1 MTSANVSKVTAGMT
15 VPTSASKKSGKDE
28 QEAVDFMSML
38 GNFAVNNSQQNNPV
52 TFQVSDSASNKTAEY
67 EKLSTKDDR
76 IPKVIGKT
84 DDADMQ
90 KVDQAVE
97 EFAKEVQQEVKE
109 LLGVDDAQLEAAMKE
124 LGLTYQDL
132 MDPANLANLVMNL
145 TGEEDQLGLL
155 MNADFQEL
163 MQDVEVL
170 SKNLLQELGM
180 TPQEAAEV
188 FTQLEQNAAQITDT
202 EEIPQQI
209 TEEVPR
215 QITDT
220 EEVPQQIKEQEPQQI
235 TEEVPRQIADTE
247 EVPQQMQEVTDA
259 QADVSKVQQTDDTQI
274 TEQKSQVEGL
284 TETDAAATESVESDV
299 SVQNAEEPV
308 VQEVR
313 VESDQTASQQEGQQE
328 EAPENSMT
336 TEDESS
342 LLQQNDTTEK
352 SIFTEHTFQQTVQT
366 IRTDNVTA
374 APTTAA
380 PQNVVFDTL
389 DVIRQVSEFTR
400 VMYQGDTTSMEM
412 QLNPENLGKIYVQVT
427 AKEGVVTAHLAVQNE
442 IVKEALEN
450 QTIQLRENMNQQGIK
465 VEAVEVT
472 IASHEFE
479 RNLEQNQ
486 QGSAQDEQREQAS
499 KSSRRNISMNQLD
512 ELSGLMSEEE
522 MLVAKIMRDN
532 GNSVDFTA

>member
-52 TFQVSDSASNKTAEY
+52 TFQVSDSASNKTVEY

-76 IPKVIGKT
+76 IPKVTGKT

-132 MDPANLANLVMNL
+132 MDPVNLANLVMNL

-163 MQDVEVL
+163 MQNVEVL

-188 FTQLEQNAAQITDT
+188 FAQLEQNAAQI
-202 EEIPQQI
+202 
-209 TEEVPR
+209 
-215 QITDT
+215 
-220 EEVPQQIKEQEPQQI
+220 
-235 TEEVPRQIADTE
+235 TE
-247 EVPQQMQEVTDA
+247 EVPQQMQEVTDT
-259 QADVSKVQQTDDTQI
+259 QADVLKVQQTDDVQI
-274 TEQKSQVEGL
+274 TEQKSQVTGL
-284 TETDAAATESVESDV
+284 TETNAAATESVESDGN
-299 SVQNAEEPV
+299 VQNVEEPV
-308 VQEVR
+308 SQEVR
-313 VESDQTASQQEGQQE
+313 VENDQTASQQEGQQE

-336 TEDESS
+336 TEDDAS

-366 IRTDNVTA
+366 IRTDNITA
-374 APTTAA
+374 APTTAV
-380 PQNVVFDTL
+380 PHNVVFNTL

-400 VMYQGDTTSMEM
+400 VMYQGDTTNMEM

-499 KSSRRNISMNQLD
+499 KSPRRNISMNQLD

>member
-15 VPTSASKKSGKDE
+15 VQTSASKKSGKDE

-38 GNFAVNNSQQNNPV
+38 GNFAVNHSQQNNPV
-52 TFQVSDSASNKTAEY
+52 TFQVSDSTSNKTVEY

-76 IPKVIGKT
+76 IPKVTGKT

-97 EFAKEVQQEVKE
+97 EFAKEVQKEVKE

-132 MDPANLANLVMNL
+132 MDPVNLANLVMNL

-163 MQDVEVL
+163 MQNVEVL

-180 TPQEAAEV
+180 TPQEVAEV
-188 FTQLEQNAAQITDT
+188 FAQLEQNAAQI
-202 EEIPQQI
+202 
-209 TEEVPR
+209 
-215 QITDT
+215 
-220 EEVPQQIKEQEPQQI
+220 
-235 TEEVPRQIADTE
+235 TE
-247 EVPQQMQEVTDA
+247 EVPQQMQEVTDT
-259 QADVSKVQQTDDTQI
+259 QADVLKVQQTDDVQI
-274 TEQKSQVEGL
+274 TEQKSQVTGL
-284 TETDAAATESVESDV
+284 TETNAAATESVESDGN
-299 SVQNAEEPV
+299 VQNVEEPV
-308 VQEVR
+308 SQEVR
-313 VESDQTASQQEGQQE
+313 VENDQTASQQEGQQE

-336 TEDESS
+336 TEDDAS

-366 IRTDNVTA
+366 IRTDNITA
-374 APTTAA
+374 APTTAV
-380 PQNVVFDTL
+380 PQNVVFNTL

-499 KSSRRNISMNQLD
+499 KSPRRNISMNQLD

-522 MLVAKIMRDN
+522 M
-532 GNSVDFTA
+532 

>member
-1 MTSANVSKVTAGMT
+1 M
-15 VPTSASKKSGKDE
+15 
-28 QEAVDFMSML
+28 
-38 GNFAVNNSQQNNPV
+38 
-52 TFQVSDSASNKTAEY
+52 EY

-76 IPKVIGKT
+76 IPKVTGKT

-97 EFAKEVQQEVKE
+97 EFAKEVQKEVKE

-132 MDPANLANLVMNL
+132 MDPVNLANLVMNL

-163 MQDVEVL
+163 MQNVEVL

-180 TPQEAAEV
+180 TPQEVAEV
-188 FTQLEQNAAQITDT
+188 FAQLEQNAAQI
-202 EEIPQQI
+202 
-209 TEEVPR
+209 
-215 QITDT
+215 
-220 EEVPQQIKEQEPQQI
+220 
-235 TEEVPRQIADTE
+235 TE
-247 EVPQQMQEVTDA
+247 EVPQQMQEVTDT
-259 QADVSKVQQTDDTQI
+259 QADVLKVQQTDDVQI
-274 TEQKSQVEGL
+274 TEQKSQVTGL
-284 TETDAAATESVESDV
+284 TETNAAATESVESDGN
-299 SVQNAEEPV
+299 VQNVEEPV
-308 VQEVR
+308 SQEVR
-313 VESDQTASQQEGQQE
+313 VENDQTASQQEGQQE

-336 TEDESS
+336 TEDDAS

-366 IRTDNVTA
+366 IRTDNITA
-374 APTTAA
+374 APTTAV
-380 PQNVVFDTL
+380 PQNVVFNTL

-486 QGSAQDEQREQAS
+486 QGSAQDEQKRTG
-499 KSSRRNISMNQLD
+499 I
-512 ELSGLMSEEE
+512 
-522 MLVAKIMRDN
+522 
-532 GNSVDFTA
+532 

>member
-52 TFQVSDSASNKTAEY
+52 TFQVSDSASNKTVEY

-76 IPKVIGKT
+76 IPKVTGKT

-132 MDPANLANLVMNL
+132 MDPVNLANLVMNL

-163 MQDVEVL
+163 MQNVEVL

-188 FTQLEQNAAQITDT
+188 FAQLEQNAAQI
-202 EEIPQQI
+202 
-209 TEEVPR
+209 
-215 QITDT
+215 
-220 EEVPQQIKEQEPQQI
+220 
-235 TEEVPRQIADTE
+235 TE
-247 EVPQQMQEVTDA
+247 EVPQQMQEVTDT
-259 QADVSKVQQTDDTQI
+259 QADVLKVQQTDDVQI
-274 TEQKSQVEGL
+274 TEQKSQVTGL
-284 TETDAAATESVESDV
+284 TETNAAATESVESDGN
-299 SVQNAEEPV
+299 VQNVEEPV
-308 VQEVR
+308 SQEVR
-313 VESDQTASQQEGQQE
+313 VENDQTASQQEGQQE

-336 TEDESS
+336 TEDDAS

-366 IRTDNVTA
+366 IRTDNITA
-374 APTTAA
+374 APTTAV
-380 PQNVVFDTL
+380 PHNVVFNTL

-465 VEAVEVT
+465 GEAVEVT

-479 RNLEQNQ
+479 RNLEQTQ

-499 KSSRRNISMNQLD
+499 KSPRRNISMNQLD

>member
-15 VPTSASKKSGKDE
+15 VQTSASKKSGKDE

-38 GNFAVNNSQQNNPV
+38 GNFAVNHSQQNNPV
-52 TFQVSDSASNKTAEY
+52 TFQVSDSTSNKTVEY

-76 IPKVIGKT
+76 IPKVTGKT

-97 EFAKEVQQEVKE
+97 EFAKEVQKEVKE

-132 MDPANLANLVMNL
+132 MDPVNLANLVMNL

-163 MQDVEVL
+163 MQNVEVL

-180 TPQEAAEV
+180 TPQEVAEV
-188 FTQLEQNAAQITDT
+188 FAQLEQNAAQIT
-202 EEIPQQI
+202 
-209 TEEVPR
+209 
-215 QITDT
+215 
-220 EEVPQQIKEQEPQQI
+220 
-235 TEEVPRQIADTE
+235 E
-247 EVPQQMQEVTDA
+247 EVPQQMHEVTDT
-259 QADVSKVQQTDDTQI
+259 QADVLKVQQTDDVQI
-274 TEQKSQVEGL
+274 TEQKSQVTGL
-284 TETDAAATESVESDV
+284 TETNAAATESVESDGN
-299 SVQNAEEPV
+299 VQNVEEPV
-308 VQEVR
+308 SQEVR
-313 VESDQTASQQEGQQE
+313 VENDQTASQQEGQQE

-336 TEDESS
+336 TEDDAS

-366 IRTDNVTA
+366 IRTDNITA
-374 APTTAA
+374 APTTAV
-380 PQNVVFDTL
+380 PQNVVFNTL

-499 KSSRRNISMNQLD
+499 KSPRRNISMNQLD

>member
-15 VPTSASKKSGKDE
+15 VQTSASKKSGKDE

-38 GNFAVNNSQQNNPV
+38 GNFAVNHSQQNNPV
-52 TFQVSDSASNKTAEY
+52 TFQVSDSTSNKTVEY

-76 IPKVIGKT
+76 IPKVTGKT

-97 EFAKEVQQEVKE
+97 EFAKEVQKEVKE

-132 MDPANLANLVMNL
+132 MDPVNLANLVMNL

-163 MQDVEVL
+163 MQNVEVL

-180 TPQEAAEV
+180 TPQEVAEV
-188 FTQLEQNAAQITDT
+188 FAQLEQNAAQI
-202 EEIPQQI
+202 
-209 TEEVPR
+209 
-215 QITDT
+215 
-220 EEVPQQIKEQEPQQI
+220 
-235 TEEVPRQIADTE
+235 TE
-247 EVPQQMQEVTDA
+247 EVPQQMQEVTDT
-259 QADVSKVQQTDDTQI
+259 QADVLKVQQTDDVQI
-274 TEQKSQVEGL
+274 TAQKSQATGL
-284 TETDAAATESVESDV
+284 TETNAAATESVESDGN
-299 SVQNAEEPV
+299 VQNVEEPV
-308 VQEVR
+308 SQEVR
-313 VESDQTASQQEGQQE
+313 VENDQTASQQEGQQE

-336 TEDESS
+336 TEDDAS

-366 IRTDNVTA
+366 IRTDNITA
-374 APTTAA
+374 APTTAV
-380 PQNVVFDTL
+380 PQNVVFNTL

-499 KSSRRNISMNQLD
+499 KSPRRNISMNQLD

>member
-1 MTSANVSKVTAGMT
+1 MTSANVSKVTTGMT
-15 VPTSASKKSGKDE
+15 VQTSASKKSGKDE

-38 GNFAVNNSQQNNPV
+38 GNFAVNHSQQNNPV
-52 TFQVSDSASNKTAEY
+52 TFQVSDSTSNKTAEY

-76 IPKVIGKT
+76 IPKVTGKT

-132 MDPANLANLVMNL
+132 MDPVNLANLVMNL

-163 MQDVEVL
+163 MQNVEVL

-188 FTQLEQNAAQITDT
+188 FAQLEQNAAQI
-202 EEIPQQI
+202 
-209 TEEVPR
+209 
-215 QITDT
+215 
-220 EEVPQQIKEQEPQQI
+220 
-235 TEEVPRQIADTE
+235 TE
-247 EVPQQMQEVTDA
+247 EVPQQMQEVTDT
-259 QADVSKVQQTDDTQI
+259 QADVLKVQQTDDVQI
-274 TEQKSQVEGL
+274 TEQKSQVTGL
-284 TETDAAATESVESDV
+284 TETNAAATESVESDGN
-299 SVQNAEEPV
+299 VQNVEEPV
-308 VQEVR
+308 SQEVP
-313 VESDQTASQQEGQQE
+313 VENDQTASQQDGQQE

-336 TEDESS
+336 TEEDAS

-352 SIFTEHTFQQTVQT
+352 NIFTEHTFQQTVQT
-366 IRTDNVTA
+366 IRTDNITA
-374 APTTAA
+374 APTTAV
-380 PQNVVFDTL
+380 PQNVVFNTL

-400 VMYQGDTTSMEM
+400 VMYQGDITSMEM

-499 KSSRRNISMNQLD
+499 KSPRRNISMNQLD

>member
-52 TFQVSDSASNKTAEY
+52 TFQVSDSASNKTVEY

-76 IPKVIGKT
+76 IPKVTGKT

-97 EFAKEVQQEVKE
+97 EFAKEVQKEVKE

-132 MDPANLANLVMNL
+132 MDPVNLANLVMNL

-163 MQDVEVL
+163 MQNVEVL

-180 TPQEAAEV
+180 TPQEVAEV
-188 FTQLEQNAAQITDT
+188 FAQLEQNAAQI
-202 EEIPQQI
+202 
-209 TEEVPR
+209 
-215 QITDT
+215 
-220 EEVPQQIKEQEPQQI
+220 
-235 TEEVPRQIADTE
+235 TE
-247 EVPQQMQEVTDA
+247 EVPQQMQEVTDT
-259 QADVSKVQQTDDTQI
+259 QADVLKVQQTDDVQI
-274 TEQKSQVEGL
+274 TEQKSQVTGL
-284 TETDAAATESVESDV
+284 TETNAAATESVESDGN
-299 SVQNAEEPV
+299 VQNVEEPV
-308 VQEVR
+308 SQEVR
-313 VESDQTASQQEGQQE
+313 VENDQTASQQEGQQE

-336 TEDESS
+336 TEDDAS

-366 IRTDNVTA
+366 IRTDNITA
-374 APTTAA
+374 APTTAV
-380 PQNVVFDTL
+380 PQNVVFNTL

-499 KSSRRNISMNQLD
+499 KSPRRNISMNQLD

>member
-1 MTSANVSKVTAGMT
+1 MTSANVSKVTVGMT
-15 VPTSASKKSGKDE
+15 VQTSASKKSGKDE

-38 GNFAVNNSQQNNPV
+38 GNFAVNHSQQNNPV
-52 TFQVSDSASNKTAEY
+52 TFQVSDSTSNKTVEY

-76 IPKVIGKT
+76 IPKVTGKT

-132 MDPANLANLVMNL
+132 MDPVNLANLVMNL

-163 MQDVEVL
+163 MQNVEVL

-180 TPQEAAEV
+180 TPQEVAEV
-188 FTQLEQNAAQITDT
+188 FAQLEQNAAQI
-202 EEIPQQI
+202 
-209 TEEVPR
+209 
-215 QITDT
+215 
-220 EEVPQQIKEQEPQQI
+220 
-235 TEEVPRQIADTE
+235 TE
-247 EVPQQMQEVTDA
+247 EVPQQMQEVTDT
-259 QADVSKVQQTDDTQI
+259 QADVLKVQQTDDVQI
-274 TEQKSQVEGL
+274 TEQKSQVTGL
-284 TETDAAATESVESDV
+284 TETNAAATESVESDGN
-299 SVQNAEEPV
+299 VQNVEEPV
-308 VQEVR
+308 SQEVR
-313 VESDQTASQQEGQQE
+313 VENDQTASQQEGQQE

-336 TEDESS
+336 TEDDAS

-366 IRTDNVTA
+366 IRTDNITA
-374 APTTAA
+374 APTTAV
-380 PQNVVFDTL
+380 PQNVVFNTL

-499 KSSRRNISMNQLD
+499 KSPRRNISMNQLD

>member
-15 VPTSASKKSGKDE
+15 VQTSASKKSGKDE

-38 GNFAVNNSQQNNPV
+38 GNFAVNHSQQNNPV
-52 TFQVSDSASNKTAEY
+52 TFQVSDSTSNKTVEY

-76 IPKVIGKT
+76 IPKVTGKT

-132 MDPANLANLVMNL
+132 MDPVNLANLVMNL

-163 MQDVEVL
+163 MQNVEVL

-180 TPQEAAEV
+180 TPQEVAEV
-188 FTQLEQNAAQITDT
+188 FAQLEQNAAQI
-202 EEIPQQI
+202 
-209 TEEVPR
+209 
-215 QITDT
+215 
-220 EEVPQQIKEQEPQQI
+220 
-235 TEEVPRQIADTE
+235 TE
-247 EVPQQMQEVTDA
+247 EVPQQMQEVTDT
-259 QADVSKVQQTDDTQI
+259 QADVLKVQQTDDVQI
-274 TEQKSQVEGL
+274 TEQKSQVTGL
-284 TETDAAATESVESDV
+284 TETNAAATESVESDGN
-299 SVQNAEEPV
+299 VQNVEEPV
-308 VQEVR
+308 SQEVR
-313 VESDQTASQQEGQQE
+313 VENDQTASQQEGQQE

-336 TEDESS
+336 TEDDAS

-366 IRTDNVTA
+366 IRTDNITA
-374 APTTAA
+374 APTTAV
-380 PQNVVFDTL
+380 PHNVVFNTL

-499 KSSRRNISMNQLD
+499 KSPRRNISMNQLD

>member
-15 VPTSASKKSGKDE
+15 VQTSASKKSGKDE

-38 GNFAVNNSQQNNPV
+38 GNFAVNHSQQNNPV
-52 TFQVSDSASNKTAEY
+52 TFQVSDNTSNKTVEY

-76 IPKVIGKT
+76 IPKVTGKT

-132 MDPANLANLVMNL
+132 MDPVNLANLVMNL

-163 MQDVEVL
+163 MQNVEVL

-188 FTQLEQNAAQITDT
+188 FAQLEQNAAQI
-202 EEIPQQI
+202 
-209 TEEVPR
+209 
-215 QITDT
+215 
-220 EEVPQQIKEQEPQQI
+220 
-235 TEEVPRQIADTE
+235 TE
-247 EVPQQMQEVTDA
+247 EVPQQMQEVTDT
-259 QADVSKVQQTDDTQI
+259 QADVLKVQQTDDVQI
-274 TEQKSQVEGL
+274 TEQKSQVTGL
-284 TETDAAATESVESDV
+284 TETNAAATESVESDGN
-299 SVQNAEEPV
+299 VQNVEEPV
-308 VQEVR
+308 SQEVR
-313 VESDQTASQQEGQQE
+313 VENDQTASQQEGQQE

-336 TEDESS
+336 TEDDTS

-366 IRTDNVTA
+366 IRTDNITA
-374 APTTAA
+374 APTTAV
-380 PQNVVFDTL
+380 PQNVVFNTL

-499 KSSRRNISMNQLD
+499 KSPRRNISMNQLE

>member
-15 VPTSASKKSGKDE
+15 VPTSASKKSGKDG

-52 TFQVSDSASNKTAEY
+52 TFQVSDSASNKTVEY

-76 IPKVIGKT
+76 IPKVTGKT

-132 MDPANLANLVMNL
+132 MDPVNLANLVMNL

-163 MQDVEVL
+163 MQNVEVL

-188 FTQLEQNAAQITDT
+188 FAQLEQNAAQI
-202 EEIPQQI
+202 
-209 TEEVPR
+209 
-215 QITDT
+215 
-220 EEVPQQIKEQEPQQI
+220 
-235 TEEVPRQIADTE
+235 TE
-247 EVPQQMQEVTDA
+247 EVPQQMQEVTDT
-259 QADVSKVQQTDDTQI
+259 QADVLKVQQTDDVQI
-274 TEQKSQVEGL
+274 TEQKSQVTGL
-284 TETDAAATESVESDV
+284 TETNAAATESVESDGN
-299 SVQNAEEPV
+299 VQNVEEPV
-308 VQEVR
+308 SQEVR
-313 VESDQTASQQEGQQE
+313 VENDQTASQQEGQQE

-336 TEDESS
+336 TEDDAS

-366 IRTDNVTA
+366 IRTDNITA
-374 APTTAA
+374 APTTAV
-380 PQNVVFDTL
+380 PHNVVFNTL

-499 KSSRRNISMNQLD
+499 KSPRRNISMNQLD

>member
-1 MTSANVSKVTAGMT
+1 M
-15 VPTSASKKSGKDE
+15 
-28 QEAVDFMSML
+28 
-38 GNFAVNNSQQNNPV
+38 
-52 TFQVSDSASNKTAEY
+52 
-67 EKLSTKDDR
+67 
-76 IPKVIGKT
+76 
-84 DDADMQ
+84 
-90 KVDQAVE
+90 
-97 EFAKEVQQEVKE
+97 
-109 LLGVDDAQLEAAMKE
+109 DDAQLEAAMKE

-132 MDPANLANLVMNL
+132 MDPVNLANLVMNL

-163 MQDVEVL
+163 MQNVEVL

-180 TPQEAAEV
+180 TPQEVAEV
-188 FTQLEQNAAQITDT
+188 FAQLEQNAAQI
-202 EEIPQQI
+202 
-209 TEEVPR
+209 
-215 QITDT
+215 
-220 EEVPQQIKEQEPQQI
+220 
-235 TEEVPRQIADTE
+235 TE
-247 EVPQQMQEVTDA
+247 EVPQQMQEVTDT
-259 QADVSKVQQTDDTQI
+259 QADVLKVQQTDDVQI
-274 TEQKSQVEGL
+274 TEQKSQVTGL
-284 TETDAAATESVESDV
+284 TETNAAATESVESDGN
-299 SVQNAEEPV
+299 VQNVEEPV
-308 VQEVR
+308 SQEVR
-313 VESDQTASQQEGQQE
+313 VENDQTASQQEGQQE

-336 TEDESS
+336 TEDDAS

-366 IRTDNVTA
+366 IRTDNITA
-374 APTTAA
+374 APTTAV
-380 PQNVVFDTL
+380 PQNVVFNTL

-499 KSSRRNISMNQLD
+499 KSPRRNISMNQLD

>member
-15 VPTSASKKSGKDE
+15 VQTSASKKSGKDE

-76 IPKVIGKT
+76 IPKVTGKT
-84 DDADMQ
+84 GDADMQ

-132 MDPANLANLVMNL
+132 MDPVNLANLVMNL

-163 MQDVEVL
+163 MQNVEVL

-188 FTQLEQNAAQITDT
+188 FAQLEQNAAQI
-202 EEIPQQI
+202 
-209 TEEVPR
+209 
-215 QITDT
+215 
-220 EEVPQQIKEQEPQQI
+220 
-235 TEEVPRQIADTE
+235 TE
-247 EVPQQMQEVTDA
+247 EVPQQMQEVTDT
-259 QADVSKVQQTDDTQI
+259 QADVLKVQQTDDVQI
-274 TEQKSQVEGL
+274 TEQKSQVTGL
-284 TETDAAATESVESDV
+284 TETNAAATESVESDGN
-299 SVQNAEEPV
+299 VQNVEEPV
-308 VQEVR
+308 SQEVR
-313 VESDQTASQQEGQQE
+313 VENDQTASQQEGQQE

-336 TEDESS
+336 TEDDAS

-366 IRTDNVTA
+366 IRTDNITA

-380 PQNVVFDTL
+380 PQNVVFNTL

-499 KSSRRNISMNQLD
+499 KSPRRNISMNQLD

>member
-15 VPTSASKKSGKDE
+15 VQTSASKKSGKDE

-38 GNFAVNNSQQNNPV
+38 GNFAVNHSQQNNPV
-52 TFQVSDSASNKTAEY
+52 TFQVSDSTSNKTVEY

-76 IPKVIGKT
+76 IPKVTGKT

-97 EFAKEVQQEVKE
+97 EFAKEVQKEVKE

-132 MDPANLANLVMNL
+132 MDPVNLANLVMNL

-163 MQDVEVL
+163 MQNVEVL

-180 TPQEAAEV
+180 TPQEVAEV
-188 FTQLEQNAAQITDT
+188 FAQLEQNAAQI
-202 EEIPQQI
+202 
-209 TEEVPR
+209 
-215 QITDT
+215 
-220 EEVPQQIKEQEPQQI
+220 
-235 TEEVPRQIADTE
+235 TE
-247 EVPQQMQEVTDA
+247 EVPQQMQEVTDT
-259 QADVSKVQQTDDTQI
+259 QADVLKVQQTDDVQI
-274 TEQKSQVEGL
+274 TEQKSQVTGL
-284 TETDAAATESVESDV
+284 TETNAAATESVESDGN
-299 SVQNAEEPV
+299 VQNVEEPV
-308 VQEVR
+308 SQEVR
-313 VESDQTASQQEGQQE
+313 VENDQTASQQEGQQE

-336 TEDESS
+336 TEDDAS

-366 IRTDNVTA
+366 IRTDNI
-374 APTTAA
+374 
-380 PQNVVFDTL
+380 NTL

-499 KSSRRNISMNQLD
+499 KSPRRNISMNQLD

>member
-15 VPTSASKKSGKDE
+15 VPTSATKKSGKDE

-52 TFQVSDSASNKTAEY
+52 TFQVSDSASNKTVEY

-76 IPKVIGKT
+76 IPKVTGKT

-132 MDPANLANLVMNL
+132 MDPVNLANLVMNL

-163 MQDVEVL
+163 MQNVEVL

-188 FTQLEQNAAQITDT
+188 FAQLEQNAAQI
-202 EEIPQQI
+202 
-209 TEEVPR
+209 
-215 QITDT
+215 
-220 EEVPQQIKEQEPQQI
+220 
-235 TEEVPRQIADTE
+235 TE
-247 EVPQQMQEVTDA
+247 EVPQQMQEVTDT
-259 QADVSKVQQTDDTQI
+259 QADVLKVQQTDDVQI
-274 TEQKSQVEGL
+274 TEQKSQVTGL
-284 TETDAAATESVESDV
+284 TETNAAATESVESDGN
-299 SVQNAEEPV
+299 VQNVEEPV
-308 VQEVR
+308 SQEVR
-313 VESDQTASQQEGQQE
+313 VENDQTASQQEGQQE

-336 TEDESS
+336 TEDDAS

-366 IRTDNVTA
+366 IRTDNITA
-374 APTTAA
+374 APTTAV
-380 PQNVVFDTL
+380 PHNVVFNTL

-400 VMYQGDTTSMEM
+400 VMYQGDTTNMEM

-499 KSSRRNISMNQLD
+499 KSPRRNISMNQLD

>member
-15 VPTSASKKSGKDE
+15 VQTSASKKSGKDE

-76 IPKVIGKT
+76 IPKVTGKT
-84 DDADMQ
+84 GDADMQ

-132 MDPANLANLVMNL
+132 MDPVNLANLVMNL

-163 MQDVEVL
+163 MQNVEVL

-188 FTQLEQNAAQITDT
+188 FTQLEQNVA
-202 EEIPQQI
+202 QI
-209 TEEVPR
+209 TEEVP
-215 QITDT
+215 
-220 EEVPQQIKEQEPQQI
+220 QQ
-235 TEEVPRQIADTE
+235 V
-247 EVPQQMQEVTDA
+247 QEVTDT
-259 QADVSKVQQTDDTQI
+259 QAEVLQVQQTDDVQA
-274 TEQKSQVEGL
+274 TEQKSQVTGM
-284 TETDAAATESVESDV
+284 TDTNAATAEAVESDGN
-299 SVQNAEEPV
+299 VQNVEEPV
-308 VQEVR
+308 SQEVR
-313 VESDQTASQQEGQQE
+313 VENDQTASQQEGQQE

-336 TEDESS
+336 TEDDAS

-366 IRTDNVTA
+366 IRTDNI
-374 APTTAA
+374 TAA
-380 PQNVVFDTL
+380 PQNVVFNTL

-499 KSSRRNISMNQLD
+499 KSPRRNISMNQLD

>member
-15 VPTSASKKSGKDE
+15 VQTSASKKSGKDE

-38 GNFAVNNSQQNNPV
+38 GNFAVNHSQQNNPV
-52 TFQVSDSASNKTAEY
+52 TFQVSDSTSNKTVEY

-76 IPKVIGKT
+76 IPKVTGKT

-97 EFAKEVQQEVKE
+97 EFAKEVQKEVKE

-132 MDPANLANLVMNL
+132 MDPVNLTNLVMNL

-163 MQDVEVL
+163 MQNVEVL

-180 TPQEAAEV
+180 TPQEVAEV
-188 FTQLEQNAAQITDT
+188 FAQLEQNAAQI
-202 EEIPQQI
+202 
-209 TEEVPR
+209 
-215 QITDT
+215 
-220 EEVPQQIKEQEPQQI
+220 
-235 TEEVPRQIADTE
+235 TE
-247 EVPQQMQEVTDA
+247 EVPQQMQEVTDT
-259 QADVSKVQQTDDTQI
+259 QADVLKVQQTDDVQI
-274 TEQKSQVEGL
+274 TEQKSQVTGL
-284 TETDAAATESVESDV
+284 TETNAAATESVESDGN
-299 SVQNAEEPV
+299 VQNVEEPV
-308 VQEVR
+308 SQEVR
-313 VESDQTASQQEGQQE
+313 VENDQTASQQEGQQE

-336 TEDESS
+336 TEDDAS

-366 IRTDNVTA
+366 IRTDNITA
-374 APTTAA
+374 APTTAV
-380 PQNVVFDTL
+380 PQNVVFNTL

-499 KSSRRNISMNQLD
+499 KSPRRNISMNQLD

>member
-15 VPTSASKKSGKDE
+15 VQTSASKKSGKDE

-38 GNFAVNNSQQNNPV
+38 GNFAVNHSQQNNPV
-52 TFQVSDSASNKTAEY
+52 TFQVSDNTSNKTVEY

-76 IPKVIGKT
+76 IPKVTGKT

-132 MDPANLANLVMNL
+132 MDPVNLANLVMNL

-163 MQDVEVL
+163 MQNVEVL

-188 FTQLEQNAAQITDT
+188 FAQLEQNAAQI
-202 EEIPQQI
+202 
-209 TEEVPR
+209 
-215 QITDT
+215 
-220 EEVPQQIKEQEPQQI
+220 
-235 TEEVPRQIADTE
+235 TE
-247 EVPQQMQEVTDA
+247 EVPQQMQEVTDT
-259 QADVSKVQQTDDTQI
+259 QADVLKVQQTDDVQI
-274 TEQKSQVEGL
+274 TEQKSQVTGL
-284 TETDAAATESVESDV
+284 TETNAAATESVESDGN
-299 SVQNAEEPV
+299 VQNVEEPV
-308 VQEVR
+308 SQEVR
-313 VESDQTASQQEGQQE
+313 VENDQTASQQEGQQE

-336 TEDESS
+336 TEDDAS

-366 IRTDNVTA
+366 IRTDNITA
-374 APTTAA
+374 APTTAV
-380 PQNVVFDTL
+380 PQNVVFNTL

-486 QGSAQDEQREQAS
+486 QGNAQDEQREQAS
-499 KSSRRNISMNQLD
+499 KSQRRNISMNQLD
-512 ELSGLMSEEE
+512 EMSGLMSEEE

>member
-15 VPTSASKKSGKDE
+15 VQTSASKKSGKDE

-76 IPKVIGKT
+76 IPKVTGKT
-84 DDADMQ
+84 GDADMQ

-132 MDPANLANLVMNL
+132 MDPVNLANLVMNL

-163 MQDVEVL
+163 MQNVEVL

-188 FTQLEQNAAQITDT
+188 FTQLEQNVA
-202 EEIPQQI
+202 QI
-209 TEEVPR
+209 TEEVP
-215 QITDT
+215 
-220 EEVPQQIKEQEPQQI
+220 QQ
-235 TEEVPRQIADTE
+235 V
-247 EVPQQMQEVTDA
+247 QEVTDT
-259 QADVSKVQQTDDTQI
+259 QAEVLQVQQTDDVQA
-274 TEQKSQVEGL
+274 TEQKSQVTGM
-284 TETDAAATESVESDV
+284 TDTNAATAEAVESDGN
-299 SVQNAEEPV
+299 VQNVEEPV
-308 VQEVR
+308 SQEVR
-313 VESDQTASQQEGQQE
+313 VENDQTASQQEGQQE

-336 TEDESS
+336 TEDDAS

-366 IRTDNVTA
+366 IRTDNITA

-380 PQNVVFDTL
+380 PQNVVFNTL

-427 AKEGVVTAHLAVQNE
+427 AKEGVVAAHLAVQNE

-499 KSSRRNISMNQLD
+499 KSPRRNISMNQLD
-512 ELSGLMSEEE
+512 EMSGLMSEEE

>member
-15 VPTSASKKSGKDE
+15 VQTSASKKSGKDE

-38 GNFAVNNSQQNNPV
+38 GNFAVNHSQQNNPV
-52 TFQVSDSASNKTAEY
+52 TFQVSDNTSNKTVEY

-76 IPKVIGKT
+76 IPKVTGKT

-132 MDPANLANLVMNL
+132 TDPVNLANLVMNL

-163 MQDVEVL
+163 MQNVEVL

-188 FTQLEQNAAQITDT
+188 FAQLEQNAAQI
-202 EEIPQQI
+202 
-209 TEEVPR
+209 
-215 QITDT
+215 
-220 EEVPQQIKEQEPQQI
+220 
-235 TEEVPRQIADTE
+235 TE
-247 EVPQQMQEVTDA
+247 EVPQQMQEVTDT
-259 QADVSKVQQTDDTQI
+259 QADVLKVQQTDDVQI
-274 TEQKSQVEGL
+274 TEQKSQVTGL
-284 TETDAAATESVESDV
+284 TETNAAATESVESDGN
-299 SVQNAEEPV
+299 VQNVEEPV
-308 VQEVR
+308 SQEVR
-313 VESDQTASQQEGQQE
+313 VENDQTASQQEGQQE

-336 TEDESS
+336 TEDDAS

-366 IRTDNVTA
+366 IRTDNITA
-374 APTTAA
+374 APTTAV
-380 PQNVVFDTL
+380 PQNVVFNTL

-499 KSSRRNISMNQLD
+499 KSPRRNISMNQLD

>member
-15 VPTSASKKSGKDE
+15 VQTSASKKSGKDE

-38 GNFAVNNSQQNNPV
+38 GNFAVNHSQQNNPV
-52 TFQVSDSASNKTAEY
+52 TFQVSDNTSNKTVEY
-67 EKLSTKDDR
+67 EKLSTKDER
-76 IPKVIGKT
+76 IPKVTGKT

-132 MDPANLANLVMNL
+132 MDPVNLANLVMNL

-163 MQDVEVL
+163 MQNVEVL

-188 FTQLEQNAAQITDT
+188 FAQLEQNAAQI
-202 EEIPQQI
+202 
-209 TEEVPR
+209 
-215 QITDT
+215 
-220 EEVPQQIKEQEPQQI
+220 
-235 TEEVPRQIADTE
+235 TE
-247 EVPQQMQEVTDA
+247 EVPQQMQEVTDT
-259 QADVSKVQQTDDTQI
+259 QADVLKVQQTDDVQI
-274 TEQKSQVEGL
+274 TEQKSQVTGL
-284 TETDAAATESVESDV
+284 TETNAAATESVESDGN
-299 SVQNAEEPV
+299 VQNVEEPV
-308 VQEVR
+308 SQEVR
-313 VESDQTASQQEGQQE
+313 VENDQTASQQEGQQE

-336 TEDESS
+336 TEEDAS
-342 LLQQNDTTEK
+342 LSQQNDTTEK

-366 IRTDNVTA
+366 IRTDNVVA

-486 QGSAQDEQREQAS
+486 QGNAQDEQREQAS
-499 KSSRRNISMNQLD
+499 KSQRRNISMNQLD

>member
-15 VPTSASKKSGKDE
+15 VQTSASKKSGKDE

-38 GNFAVNNSQQNNPV
+38 GNFAVNHSQQNNPV
-52 TFQVSDSASNKTAEY
+52 TFQVSDSTSNKTVEY

-76 IPKVIGKT
+76 IPKVTGKT

-97 EFAKEVQQEVKE
+97 EFAKEVQKEVKE

-132 MDPANLANLVMNL
+132 MDPVNLANLVMNL

-163 MQDVEVL
+163 MQNVEVL

-180 TPQEAAEV
+180 TPQEVAEV
-188 FTQLEQNAAQITDT
+188 FAQLEQNAAQI
-202 EEIPQQI
+202 
-209 TEEVPR
+209 
-215 QITDT
+215 
-220 EEVPQQIKEQEPQQI
+220 
-235 TEEVPRQIADTE
+235 TE
-247 EVPQQMQEVTDA
+247 EVPQQMQEVTDT
-259 QADVSKVQQTDDTQI
+259 QADVLKVQQTDDVQI
-274 TEQKSQVEGL
+274 TEQKSQVTGL
-284 TETDAAATESVESDV
+284 TETNAAATESVESDGN
-299 SVQNAEEPV
+299 VQNVEEPV
-308 VQEVR
+308 SQEVR
-313 VESDQTASQQEGQQE
+313 VENDQTASQQEGQQE

-336 TEDESS
+336 TEDDAS

-366 IRTDNVTA
+366 IRTDNITA
-374 APTTAA
+374 APTTAV
-380 PQNVVFDTL
+380 PQNVVFNTL

-400 VMYQGDTTSMEM
+400 VMYQGDTTSMEL

-499 KSSRRNISMNQLD
+499 KSPRRNISMNQLD

>member
-15 VPTSASKKSGKDE
+15 VQTSASKKSGKDE

-38 GNFAVNNSQQNNPV
+38 GNFAVNHSQQNNPV
-52 TFQVSDSASNKTAEY
+52 TFQVSDSTSNKTVEY

-76 IPKVIGKT
+76 IPKVTGKT

-97 EFAKEVQQEVKE
+97 EFAKEVQKEVKE

-132 MDPANLANLVMNL
+132 MDPVNLANLVMNL

-163 MQDVEVL
+163 MQNVEVL

-180 TPQEAAEV
+180 TPQEVAEV
-188 FTQLEQNAAQITDT
+188 FAQLEQNAAQI
-202 EEIPQQI
+202 
-209 TEEVPR
+209 
-215 QITDT
+215 
-220 EEVPQQIKEQEPQQI
+220 
-235 TEEVPRQIADTE
+235 TE
-247 EVPQQMQEVTDA
+247 EVPQQMQEVTDT
-259 QADVSKVQQTDDTQI
+259 QADVLKVQQTDDVQI
-274 TEQKSQVEGL
+274 TEQKSQVTGL
-284 TETDAAATESVESDV
+284 TETNAAATESVESDGN
-299 SVQNAEEPV
+299 VQNVEEPV
-308 VQEVR
+308 SQEVR
-313 VESDQTASQQEGQQE
+313 VENDQTASQQEGQQE

-336 TEDESS
+336 TEDDAS

-366 IRTDNVTA
+366 IRTDNITA
-374 APTTAA
+374 APTTAV
-380 PQNVVFDTL
+380 PQNVVFNTL

-499 KSSRRNISMNQLD
+499 KSPRRNISINQLD

>member
-15 VPTSASKKSGKDE
+15 VQTSASKKSGKDE
-28 QEAVDFMSML
+28 QEAVDFMLML
-38 GNFAVNNSQQNNPV
+38 GNFAVNHSQQNNPV
-52 TFQVSDSASNKTAEY
+52 TFQVSDSTSNKTVEY

-76 IPKVIGKT
+76 IPKVTGKT

-97 EFAKEVQQEVKE
+97 EFAKEVQKEVKE

-132 MDPANLANLVMNL
+132 MDPVNLANLVMNL

-163 MQDVEVL
+163 MQNVEVL

-180 TPQEAAEV
+180 TPQEVAEV
-188 FTQLEQNAAQITDT
+188 FAQLEQNAAQI
-202 EEIPQQI
+202 
-209 TEEVPR
+209 
-215 QITDT
+215 
-220 EEVPQQIKEQEPQQI
+220 
-235 TEEVPRQIADTE
+235 TE
-247 EVPQQMQEVTDA
+247 EVPQQMQEVTDT
-259 QADVSKVQQTDDTQI
+259 QADVLKVQQTDDVQI
-274 TEQKSQVEGL
+274 TEQKSQVTGL
-284 TETDAAATESVESDV
+284 TETNAAATESVESDGN
-299 SVQNAEEPV
+299 VQNVKEPV
-308 VQEVR
+308 SQEVR
-313 VESDQTASQQEGQQE
+313 VENDQTASQQEGQQE

-336 TEDESS
+336 TEDDAS

-366 IRTDNVTA
+366 IRTDNITA
-374 APTTAA
+374 APTTAV
-380 PQNVVFDTL
+380 PQNVVFNTL

-499 KSSRRNISMNQLD
+499 KSPRRNISMNQLD

>member
-1 MTSANVSKVTAGMT
+1 MNSANVSKVTAGMT
-15 VPTSASKKSGKDE
+15 VQTSASKKSGKDE

-38 GNFAVNNSQQNNPV
+38 GNFAVNHSQQNNPV
-52 TFQVSDSASNKTAEY
+52 TFQVSDSTSNKTVEY

-76 IPKVIGKT
+76 IPKVTGKT

-97 EFAKEVQQEVKE
+97 EFAKEVQKEVKE

-132 MDPANLANLVMNL
+132 MDPVNLANLVMNL

-163 MQDVEVL
+163 MQNVEVL

-180 TPQEAAEV
+180 TPQEVAEV
-188 FTQLEQNAAQITDT
+188 FAQLEQNAAQI
-202 EEIPQQI
+202 
-209 TEEVPR
+209 
-215 QITDT
+215 
-220 EEVPQQIKEQEPQQI
+220 
-235 TEEVPRQIADTE
+235 TE
-247 EVPQQMQEVTDA
+247 EVPQQMQEVTDT
-259 QADVSKVQQTDDTQI
+259 QADVLKVQQTDDVQI
-274 TEQKSQVEGL
+274 TEQKSQVTGL
-284 TETDAAATESVESDV
+284 TETNAAATESVESDGN
-299 SVQNAEEPV
+299 VQNVEEPV
-308 VQEVR
+308 SQEVR
-313 VESDQTASQQEGQQE
+313 VENDQTASQQEGQQE

-336 TEDESS
+336 TEDDAS

-366 IRTDNVTA
+366 IRTDNITA
-374 APTTAA
+374 APTTAV
-380 PQNVVFDTL
+380 PQNVVFNTL

-499 KSSRRNISMNQLD
+499 KSPRRNISMNQLD

>member
-15 VPTSASKKSGKDE
+15 VQTSASKKSGKDE

-38 GNFAVNNSQQNNPV
+38 GNFAVNHSQQNNPV
-52 TFQVSDSASNKTAEY
+52 TFQVSDNTSNKTVEY

-76 IPKVIGKT
+76 IPKVTGKT

-97 EFAKEVQQEVKE
+97 EFAKELQQEVKE

-132 MDPANLANLVMNL
+132 MDPVNLANLVMNL

-163 MQDVEVL
+163 MQNVEVL

-188 FTQLEQNAAQITDT
+188 FAQLEQNAAQI
-202 EEIPQQI
+202 
-209 TEEVPR
+209 
-215 QITDT
+215 
-220 EEVPQQIKEQEPQQI
+220 
-235 TEEVPRQIADTE
+235 TE
-247 EVPQQMQEVTDA
+247 EVPQQMQEVTDT
-259 QADVSKVQQTDDTQI
+259 QADVLKVQQTDDVQI
-274 TEQKSQVEGL
+274 TEQKSQVTGL
-284 TETDAAATESVESDV
+284 TETNAAATESVESDGN
-299 SVQNAEEPV
+299 VQNVEEPV
-308 VQEVR
+308 SQEVR
-313 VESDQTASQQEGQQE
+313 VENDQTASQQEGQQE

-336 TEDESS
+336 TENDAS

-366 IRTDNVTA
+366 IRTDNITA
-374 APTTAA
+374 APTTAV
-380 PQNVVFDTL
+380 PQNVVFNTL

-499 KSSRRNISMNQLD
+499 KSPRRNISMNQLD

>member
-15 VPTSASKKSGKDE
+15 VQTSASKKSGKDE

-38 GNFAVNNSQQNNPV
+38 GNFAVNHSQQNNPV
-52 TFQVSDSASNKTAEY
+52 TFQVSDSTSNKTVEY

-76 IPKVIGKT
+76 IPKVTGKT

-97 EFAKEVQQEVKE
+97 EFAKEVQKEVKE

-132 MDPANLANLVMNL
+132 MDPVNLANLVMNL

-163 MQDVEVL
+163 MQNVEVL

-180 TPQEAAEV
+180 TPQEVAEV
-188 FTQLEQNAAQITDT
+188 FAQLEQNAAQI
-202 EEIPQQI
+202 
-209 TEEVPR
+209 
-215 QITDT
+215 
-220 EEVPQQIKEQEPQQI
+220 
-235 TEEVPRQIADTE
+235 TE
-247 EVPQQMQEVTDA
+247 EVPQQMQEVTDT
-259 QADVSKVQQTDDTQI
+259 QADVLKVQQTDDVQI
-274 TEQKSQVEGL
+274 TEQKSQVTGL
-284 TETDAAATESVESDV
+284 TETNAAATESVESDGN
-299 SVQNAEEPV
+299 VQNVEEPV
-308 VQEVR
+308 SQEVR
-313 VESDQTASQQEGQQE
+313 VENDQTASQQEGQQE

-336 TEDESS
+336 TEDDAS

-366 IRTDNVTA
+366 IRTDNITA
-374 APTTAA
+374 APTTAV
-380 PQNVVFDTL
+380 PQNVVFNTL

-479 RNLEQNQ
+479 RSLEQNQ

-499 KSSRRNISMNQLD
+499 KSPRRNISMNQLD

>member
-15 VPTSASKKSGKDE
+15 VQTSASKKSGKDE

-38 GNFAVNNSQQNNPV
+38 GNFAVNHSQQNNPV
-52 TFQVSDSASNKTAEY
+52 TFQVSDSTSNKTVEY

-76 IPKVIGKT
+76 IPKVTGKT

-97 EFAKEVQQEVKE
+97 EFAKEVQKEVKE

-132 MDPANLANLVMNL
+132 MDPVNLANLVMNL

-163 MQDVEVL
+163 MQNVEVL

-180 TPQEAAEV
+180 TPQEVAEV
-188 FTQLEQNAAQITDT
+188 FAQLEQNAAQI
-202 EEIPQQI
+202 
-209 TEEVPR
+209 
-215 QITDT
+215 
-220 EEVPQQIKEQEPQQI
+220 
-235 TEEVPRQIADTE
+235 TE
-247 EVPQQMQEVTDA
+247 EVPQQMQEVTDT
-259 QADVSKVQQTDDTQI
+259 QADVLKVQQTDDVQI
-274 TEQKSQVEGL
+274 TEQKSQVTGL
-284 TETDAAATESVESDV
+284 TETNAAATESVESDGN
-299 SVQNAEEPV
+299 VQNVEEPV
-308 VQEVR
+308 SQEVR
-313 VESDQTASQQEGQQE
+313 VENDQTASQQEGQQE

-336 TEDESS
+336 TEDDAS

-366 IRTDNVTA
+366 IRTDNITA
-374 APTTAA
+374 APTTAV
-380 PQNVVFDTL
+380 PQNVVFNTL

-499 KSSRRNISMNQLD
+499 KSPRRNISKNQLD

>member
-52 TFQVSDSASNKTAEY
+52 TFQVSDNTSNKTVEY

-76 IPKVIGKT
+76 IPKVTGKT

-97 EFAKEVQQEVKE
+97 EFAKEVQKEVKE

-132 MDPANLANLVMNL
+132 MDPVNLANLVMNL

-163 MQDVEVL
+163 MQNVEVL

-188 FTQLEQNAAQITDT
+188 FAQLEQNAAQI
-202 EEIPQQI
+202 
-209 TEEVPR
+209 
-215 QITDT
+215 
-220 EEVPQQIKEQEPQQI
+220 
-235 TEEVPRQIADTE
+235 TE
-247 EVPQQMQEVTDA
+247 EVPQQMQEVTDT
-259 QADVSKVQQTDDTQI
+259 QADVLKVQQTDDVQI
-274 TEQKSQVEGL
+274 TEQKSQVTGL
-284 TETDAAATESVESDV
+284 TETNAAATESVESDGN
-299 SVQNAEEPV
+299 VQNVEEPV
-308 VQEVR
+308 SQEVR
-313 VESDQTASQQEGQQE
+313 VENDQTASQQEGQQE

-336 TEDESS
+336 TEDDAS

-366 IRTDNVTA
+366 IRTDNITA
-374 APTTAA
+374 APTTAV
-380 PQNVVFDTL
+380 PHNVVFNTL

-499 KSSRRNISMNQLD
+499 KSPRRNISMNQLD

>member
-15 VPTSASKKSGKDE
+15 VQTSASKKSGKDE

-38 GNFAVNNSQQNNPV
+38 GNFAVNHSQQNNPV
-52 TFQVSDSASNKTAEY
+52 TFQVSDSTSNKTVEY

-76 IPKVIGKT
+76 IPKVTGKT

-97 EFAKEVQQEVKE
+97 EFAKEVQKEVKE

-132 MDPANLANLVMNL
+132 MDPVNLANLVMNL

-163 MQDVEVL
+163 MQNVEVL

-180 TPQEAAEV
+180 TPQEVAEV
-188 FTQLEQNAAQITDT
+188 FAQLEQNAAQIT
-202 EEIPQQI
+202 
-209 TEEVPR
+209 
-215 QITDT
+215 
-220 EEVPQQIKEQEPQQI
+220 EEVPQQ
-235 TEEVPRQIADTE
+235 V
-247 EVPQQMQEVTDA
+247 QEVTDT
-259 QADVSKVQQTDDTQI
+259 QAEVLQVQQTDDVQA
-274 TEQKSQVEGL
+274 TEQKSQVTGM
-284 TETDAAATESVESDV
+284 TDTNAATAEAVESDGN
-299 SVQNAEEPV
+299 VQNVEEPV
-308 VQEVR
+308 SQEVR
-313 VESDQTASQQEGQQE
+313 VENDQTASQQEGQQE

-336 TEDESS
+336 TEDDAS

-366 IRTDNVTA
+366 IRTDNITA

-380 PQNVVFDTL
+380 PQNVVFNTL

-499 KSSRRNISMNQLD
+499 KSPRRNISMNQLD
-512 ELSGLMSEEE
+512 EMSGLMSEEE

>member
-15 VPTSASKKSGKDE
+15 VQTSASKKSGKDE

-38 GNFAVNNSQQNNPV
+38 GNFAVNHSQQNNPV
-52 TFQVSDSASNKTAEY
+52 TFQVSDNTSNKTVEY

-76 IPKVIGKT
+76 IPKVTGKT

-132 MDPANLANLVMNL
+132 MDPVNLANLVMNL

-163 MQDVEVL
+163 MQNVEVL

-188 FTQLEQNAAQITDT
+188 FAQLEQNAAQI
-202 EEIPQQI
+202 
-209 TEEVPR
+209 
-215 QITDT
+215 
-220 EEVPQQIKEQEPQQI
+220 
-235 TEEVPRQIADTE
+235 TE
-247 EVPQQMQEVTDA
+247 EVPQQMQEVTDT
-259 QADVSKVQQTDDTQI
+259 QADVLKVQQTDDVQI
-274 TEQKSQVEGL
+274 TEQKSQVTGL
-284 TETDAAATESVESDV
+284 TETNAAATESVESDGN
-299 SVQNAEEPV
+299 VQNVEEPV
-308 VQEVR
+308 SQEVR
-313 VESDQTASQQEGQQE
+313 VENDQTASQQEGQQE
-328 EAPENSMT
+328 EAPENCMT
-336 TEDESS
+336 TEDDAS

-366 IRTDNVTA
+366 IRTDNITA
-374 APTTAA
+374 APTTAV
-380 PQNVVFDTL
+380 PQNVVFNTL

-499 KSSRRNISMNQLD
+499 KSPRRNISMNQLD

>member
-15 VPTSASKKSGKDE
+15 VQTSASKKSGKDE

-38 GNFAVNNSQQNNPV
+38 GNFAVNHSQQNNPV
-52 TFQVSDSASNKTAEY
+52 TFQVSDSTSNKTVEY

-76 IPKVIGKT
+76 IPKVTGKT

-97 EFAKEVQQEVKE
+97 EFAKEVQKEVKE

-132 MDPANLANLVMNL
+132 MDPVNLANLVMNL

-163 MQDVEVL
+163 MQNVEVL

-180 TPQEAAEV
+180 TPQEVAEV
-188 FTQLEQNAAQITDT
+188 FAQLEQYAAQI
-202 EEIPQQI
+202 
-209 TEEVPR
+209 
-215 QITDT
+215 
-220 EEVPQQIKEQEPQQI
+220 
-235 TEEVPRQIADTE
+235 TE
-247 EVPQQMQEVTDA
+247 EVPQQMQEVTDT
-259 QADVSKVQQTDDTQI
+259 QADVLKVQQTDDVQI
-274 TEQKSQVEGL
+274 TEQKSQVTGL
-284 TETDAAATESVESDV
+284 TETNAAATESVESDGN
-299 SVQNAEEPV
+299 VQNVEEPV
-308 VQEVR
+308 SQEVR
-313 VESDQTASQQEGQQE
+313 VENDQTASQQEGQQE

-336 TEDESS
+336 TEDDAS

-366 IRTDNVTA
+366 IRTDNITA
-374 APTTAA
+374 APTTAV
-380 PQNVVFDTL
+380 PQNVVFNTL

-499 KSSRRNISMNQLD
+499 KSPRRNISMNQLD

>member
-15 VPTSASKKSGKDE
+15 VQTSASKKSGKDE

-38 GNFAVNNSQQNNPV
+38 GNFAVNHSQQNNPV
-52 TFQVSDSASNKTAEY
+52 TFQVSDSTSNKTVEY

-76 IPKVIGKT
+76 IPKVTGKT

-97 EFAKEVQQEVKE
+97 EFAKEVQKEVKE

-132 MDPANLANLVMNL
+132 MDPVNLANLVMNL

-163 MQDVEVL
+163 MQNVEVL

-180 TPQEAAEV
+180 TPQEVAEV
-188 FTQLEQNAAQITDT
+188 FAQLEQNAAQI
-202 EEIPQQI
+202 
-209 TEEVPR
+209 
-215 QITDT
+215 
-220 EEVPQQIKEQEPQQI
+220 
-235 TEEVPRQIADTE
+235 TE
-247 EVPQQMQEVTDA
+247 EVPQQMQEVTDT
-259 QADVSKVQQTDDTQI
+259 QADVLKVQQTDDVQI
-274 TEQKSQVEGL
+274 TEQKSQVTGL
-284 TETDAAATESVESDV
+284 TETNAAATESVESDGN
-299 SVQNAEEPV
+299 VQNVEEPV
-308 VQEVR
+308 SQEVR
-313 VESDQTASQQEGQQE
+313 VENDQTASQQEGQQE

-336 TEDESS
+336 TEDDAS

-366 IRTDNVTA
+366 IRTDNITA

-380 PQNVVFDTL
+380 PQNVVFNTL

-499 KSSRRNISMNQLD
+499 KSPRRNISMNQLD
-512 ELSGLMSEEE
+512 EMSGLMSEEE

>member
-15 VPTSASKKSGKDE
+15 VQTSASKKSGKDE

-38 GNFAVNNSQQNNPV
+38 GNFAVNHSQQNNPV
-52 TFQVSDSASNKTAEY
+52 TFQVSDSTSNKTVEY

-76 IPKVIGKT
+76 IPKVTGKT

-97 EFAKEVQQEVKE
+97 KFAKEVQKEVKE

-132 MDPANLANLVMNL
+132 MDPVNLANLVMNL

-163 MQDVEVL
+163 MQNVEVL

-180 TPQEAAEV
+180 TPQEVAEV
-188 FTQLEQNAAQITDT
+188 FAQLEQNAAQI
-202 EEIPQQI
+202 
-209 TEEVPR
+209 
-215 QITDT
+215 
-220 EEVPQQIKEQEPQQI
+220 
-235 TEEVPRQIADTE
+235 TE
-247 EVPQQMQEVTDA
+247 EVPQQMQEVTDT
-259 QADVSKVQQTDDTQI
+259 QADVLKVQQTDDVQI
-274 TEQKSQVEGL
+274 TEQKSQVTGL
-284 TETDAAATESVESDV
+284 TETNAAATESVESDGN
-299 SVQNAEEPV
+299 VQNVEEPV
-308 VQEVR
+308 SQEVR
-313 VESDQTASQQEGQQE
+313 VENDQTASQQEGQQE

-336 TEDESS
+336 TEDDAS

-366 IRTDNVTA
+366 IRTDNITA
-374 APTTAA
+374 APTTAV
-380 PQNVVFDTL
+380 PQNVVFNTL

-499 KSSRRNISMNQLD
+499 KSPRRNISMNQLD

>member
-1 MTSANVSKVTAGMT
+1 MT
-15 VPTSASKKSGKDE
+15 VQTSASKKSGKDE

-38 GNFAVNNSQQNNPV
+38 GNFAVNHSQQNNPV
-52 TFQVSDSASNKTAEY
+52 TFQVSDSTSNKTVEY

-76 IPKVIGKT
+76 IPKVTGKT

-132 MDPANLANLVMNL
+132 MDPVNLANLVMNL

-163 MQDVEVL
+163 MQNVEVL

-180 TPQEAAEV
+180 TPQEVAEV
-188 FTQLEQNAAQITDT
+188 FAQLEQNAAQI
-202 EEIPQQI
+202 
-209 TEEVPR
+209 
-215 QITDT
+215 
-220 EEVPQQIKEQEPQQI
+220 
-235 TEEVPRQIADTE
+235 TE
-247 EVPQQMQEVTDA
+247 EVPQQMQEVTDT
-259 QADVSKVQQTDDTQI
+259 QADVLKVQQTDDVQI
-274 TEQKSQVEGL
+274 TEQKSQVTGL
-284 TETDAAATESVESDV
+284 TETNAAATESVESDGN
-299 SVQNAEEPV
+299 VQNVEEPV
-308 VQEVR
+308 SQEVR
-313 VESDQTASQQEGQQE
+313 VENDQTASQQEGQQE

-336 TEDESS
+336 TEDDAS

-366 IRTDNVTA
+366 IRTDNITA
-374 APTTAA
+374 APTTAV
-380 PQNVVFDTL
+380 PQNVVFNTL

-499 KSSRRNISMNQLD
+499 KSPRRNISMNQLD

>member
-52 TFQVSDSASNKTAEY
+52 TFQVSDNTSNKTVEY

-76 IPKVIGKT
+76 IPKVTGKT

-132 MDPANLANLVMNL
+132 TDPVNLANLVMNL

-163 MQDVEVL
+163 MQNVEVL

-188 FTQLEQNAAQITDT
+188 FAQLEQNAVQI
-202 EEIPQQI
+202 
-209 TEEVPR
+209 
-215 QITDT
+215 
-220 EEVPQQIKEQEPQQI
+220 
-235 TEEVPRQIADTE
+235 TE
-247 EVPQQMQEVTDA
+247 EVPQQMQEVTDT
-259 QADVSKVQQTDDTQI
+259 QADVLKVQQTDDVQI
-274 TEQKSQVEGL
+274 TEQKSQVTGL
-284 TETDAAATESVESDV
+284 TETNAAATESVESDGN
-299 SVQNAEEPV
+299 VQNVEEPV
-308 VQEVR
+308 SQEVR
-313 VESDQTASQQEGQQE
+313 VENDQTASQQEGQQE

-336 TEDESS
+336 TEDDAS

-366 IRTDNVTA
+366 IRTDNITA
-374 APTTAA
+374 APTTAV
-380 PQNVVFDTL
+380 PQNVVFNTL

-499 KSSRRNISMNQLD
+499 KSPRRNISMNQLD

>member
-15 VPTSASKKSGKDE
+15 VQTSASKKSGKDE

-38 GNFAVNNSQQNNPV
+38 GNFAVNHSQQNNPV
-52 TFQVSDSASNKTAEY
+52 TFQVSDNTSNKTVEY

-76 IPKVIGKT
+76 IPKVTGKT

-132 MDPANLANLVMNL
+132 MDPVNLANLVMNL

-163 MQDVEVL
+163 MQNVEVL

-180 TPQEAAEV
+180 TPQEVAEV
-188 FTQLEQNAAQITDT
+188 FAQLEQNAAQI
-202 EEIPQQI
+202 
-209 TEEVPR
+209 
-215 QITDT
+215 
-220 EEVPQQIKEQEPQQI
+220 
-235 TEEVPRQIADTE
+235 TE
-247 EVPQQMQEVTDA
+247 EVPQQMQEVTDT
-259 QADVSKVQQTDDTQI
+259 QADVLKVQQTDDVQI
-274 TEQKSQVEGL
+274 TEQKSQVTGL
-284 TETDAAATESVESDV
+284 TETNAAATESIESDGN
-299 SVQNAEEPV
+299 VQNVEEPV
-308 VQEVR
+308 SQEVR
-313 VESDQTASQQEGQQE
+313 VENDQTASQQEGQQE

-336 TEDESS
+336 TEDDAS

-366 IRTDNVTA
+366 IRTDNITA
-374 APTTAA
+374 APTTAV
-380 PQNVVFDTL
+380 PQNVVFNTL

-499 KSSRRNISMNQLD
+499 KSPRRNISMNQLD

>member
-15 VPTSASKKSGKDE
+15 VQTSASKKSGKDE

-38 GNFAVNNSQQNNPV
+38 GNFAVNHSQQNNPV
-52 TFQVSDSASNKTAEY
+52 TFQVSDSTSNKTVEY

-76 IPKVIGKT
+76 IPKVTGKT

-90 KVDQAVE
+90 KVDQVVE

-132 MDPANLANLVMNL
+132 MDPVNLANLVMNL

-163 MQDVEVL
+163 MQNVEVL

-180 TPQEAAEV
+180 TPQEVAEV
-188 FTQLEQNAAQITDT
+188 FAQLEQNAAQI
-202 EEIPQQI
+202 
-209 TEEVPR
+209 
-215 QITDT
+215 
-220 EEVPQQIKEQEPQQI
+220 
-235 TEEVPRQIADTE
+235 TE
-247 EVPQQMQEVTDA
+247 EVPQQMQEVTDT
-259 QADVSKVQQTDDTQI
+259 QADVLKVQQTDDVQI
-274 TEQKSQVEGL
+274 TEQKSQVTGL
-284 TETDAAATESVESDV
+284 TETNAAATESVESDGN
-299 SVQNAEEPV
+299 VQNVEEPV
-308 VQEVR
+308 SQEVR
-313 VESDQTASQQEGQQE
+313 VENDQTASQQEGQQE

-336 TEDESS
+336 TEDDAS

-366 IRTDNVTA
+366 IRTDNITA
-374 APTTAA
+374 APTTAV
-380 PQNVVFDTL
+380 PQNVVFNTL

-499 KSSRRNISMNQLD
+499 KSPRRNISMNQLD